1 MKVFQV
7 DLYQYFN
14 RERVGNGG
22 LLTCYVADCLT
33 EIPSR
38 SRPALVVFPGGG
50 YKFVSQRENEPVAL
64 KFLQEGFN
72 VFVLNYSVD
81 IAFPHPLL
89 EASMAI
95 SYVRENSGK
104 LHVIADKVCVM
115 GFSAGGHLAGM
126 SATMFR
132 YSMEHGI
139 SRCRPDAVALCYPV
153 ITADRNVSHTGS
165 FDVISGGDEQL
176 RSQLSLENA
185 VDENSSPAFIWHT
198 FEDDCVPVAN
208 SLLMAQAYARK
219 RVPFQLHI
227 FEKGGHGMSV
237 DNRQTWASFDENT
250 KPLELSQWTQ
260 LLVRWLR
267 SRGFEIS
274 ID

>member
-7 DLYQYFN
+7 DLYDYY
-14 RERVGNGG
+14 RRKKTGNGG

-33 EIPSR
+33 EISSR
-38 SRPALVVFPGGG
+38 SRPAMVIFPGGG
-50 YKFVSQRENEPVAL
+50 YKFISQRENEPVAL

-72 VFVLNYSVD
+72 VFVLTYSVD
-81 IAFPHPLL
+81 TAFPHPLV

-95 SYVRENSGK
+95 SYVRENAVK
-104 LHVIADKVCVM
+104 LHVIPDKICAM

-153 ITADRNVSHTGS
+153 ITSDNKFAHGGS

-198 FEDDCVPVAN
+198 FEDNLVPVEN
-208 SLLMAQAYARK
+208 SVLMAQAYARN
-219 RVPFQLHI
+219 RVPFELHI
-227 FEKGGHGMSV
+227 FEKGGHGLSL
-237 DNRQTWASFDENT
+237 DDRQTWNSFDDTT
-250 KPLELSQWTQ
+250 KPFDACQWTE

-267 SRGFEIS
+267 SRGFAIS